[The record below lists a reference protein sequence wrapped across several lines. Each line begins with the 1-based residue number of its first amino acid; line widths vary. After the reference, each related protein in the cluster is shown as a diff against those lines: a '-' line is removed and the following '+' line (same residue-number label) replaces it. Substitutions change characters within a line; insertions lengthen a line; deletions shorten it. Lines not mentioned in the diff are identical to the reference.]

1 MPHADIQ
8 ATRNAAQRLGE
19 GAVALATGRSAVS
32 VAPVTQQLSGSRT
45 ADLLAP
51 VQTQAR
57 LRISDAAQ
65 ELGTLDTALTTLA
78 DNVAA
83 ATGESP

>member
-1 MPHADIQ
+1 MPHADIE
-8 ATRNAAQRLGE
+8 ATRAAAQRLGE
-19 GAVALATGRSAVS
+19 GADALATGRADVS
-32 VAPVTQQLSGSRT
+32 VAPVTQQLAGSRT

-57 LRISDAAQ
+57 LRISDAGQ
-65 ELGTLDTALTTLA
+65 ELSTLDTALDTLA